1 MRWTGF
7 SALACAA
14 AIAVACNGTARD
26 ARDTDD
32 TSDRSARRSVTADE
46 SVPPELRD
54 GDTIGTAGQ
63 ASGANIH
70 GQTGDARYFI
80 EHATIAG
87 NAEVE
92 LGRLASQ
99 RAQNPQ
105 VKEFAQ
111 MMVRDHSK
119 VGAELKQAVSGHG
132 VETPEGLDAEHR
144 QLKDRLSNLSGAD
157 FDREY
162 MKAMVDGH
170 KEVKSML
177 QNRSGGAHDPRA
189 PKATGTTGSSSLDV
203 AVNQWASRALPTVEQ
218 HLQKAEQI
226 YGKVR

>member
-1 MRWTGF
+1 MKWTGF
-7 SALACAA
+7 GALACAA
-14 AIAVACNGTARD
+14 AMAIACNGTARD
-26 ARDTDD
+26 ARDIDD
-32 TSDRSARRSVTADE
+32 ADDRAAGRSVTADE
-46 SVPPELRD
+46 STPAELRD

-63 ASGANIH
+63 ASGANMH
-70 GQTGDARYFI
+70 GQTGDARYFV
-80 EHATIAG
+80 EHATMAG

-92 LGRLASQ
+92 LGQLAGQ

-119 VGAELKQAVSGHG
+119 AGAELKQAVSGHI
-132 VETPEGLDAEHR
+132 ETPDGLDAEHR
-144 QLKDRLSNLSGAD
+144 QLKDRLSSLSGAD

-177 QNRSGGAHDPRA
+177 QDRTGSAHDPRA
-189 PKATGTTGSSSLDV
+189 PKATGTTGSSSLDA
-203 AVNQWASRALPTVEQ
+203 AVNQWASKALPTVEQ
-218 HLQKAEQI
+218 HLQRAEQI